1 MKSSRFGVVSL
12 LATVLLA
19 GCGQTATGDASQ
31 PAGQVQ
37 ATKLDFSG
45 LHRVLDQPRLSDG
58 RPLTLFVGG
67 QFCPFCASMR
77 WPLVKA
83 LSRFG
88 TFSGLGQMLSR
99 AGTDG
104 FASIAT
110 YDFTHATYT
119 SDLLTAHLVEVAD
132 TNGNPVQQPTADDM
146 DLVNRFDPNGSI
158 PFVFIAGTYVA
169 QLPYSPQLLVGQT
182 FQQIRD
188 QMNAANPGDIG
199 TTIDKEADAITAAIC
214 KVDGGKP
221 ESVCQTPAMQVLVDR
236 MP

>member
-1 MKSSRFGVVSL
+1 MRTSRFGVVSL
-12 LATVLLA
+12 LATILLA
-19 GCGQTATGDASQ
+19 GCGQAATGDASQ
-31 PAGQVQ
+31 PAAQVQ
-37 ATKLDFSG
+37 ASKLDFSG
-45 LHRVLDQPRLSDG
+45 LHRVFDQPRLSDG

-88 TFSGLGQMLSR
+88 TFGGLGQMQSR
-99 AGTDG
+99 NGTDG
-104 FASIAT
+104 FSSIAT

-119 SDLLTAHLVEVAD
+119 SDLLTVHLVEAAD
-132 TNGNPVQQPTADDM
+132 ANGNPLQQPTADDM
-146 DLVNRFDPNGSI
+146 DLFNRFDPNGSI

-182 FQQIRD
+182 FQQIRGEAD
-188 QMNAANPGDIG
+188 AANPGGVG
-199 TTIDKEADAITAAIC
+199 TAIDKEADAITAAIC

-221 ESVCQTPAMQVLVDR
+221 GNICQTPAMQALVDR
-236 MP
+236 IP

>member
-1 MKSSRFGVVSL
+1 MKSSRFGVVIL

-19 GCGQTATGDASQ
+19 GCGQTATSDASQ
-31 PAGQVQ
+31 PPAQAQ
-37 ATKLDFSG
+37 ATKLDFRG
-45 LHRVLDQPRLSDG
+45 LHRVFDQPRLSDG
-58 RPLTLFVGG
+58 HPLTLFVGG

-88 TFSGLGQMLSR
+88 TFSGLGQMQSQN
-99 AGTDG
+99 GTDG
-104 FASIAT
+104 FSSIAT

-132 TNGNPVQQPTADDM
+132 ANGNPLQQPTADDM
-146 DLVNRFDPNGSI
+146 DLFNRFDPNGSI

-188 QMNAANPGDIG
+188 QANAANPGDVG
-199 TTIDKEADAITAAIC
+199 TAIDKEADAITAAIC
-214 KVDGGKP
+214 KVDGGQP
-221 ESVCQTPAMQVLVDR
+221 GNICQTPAMQALVDR

>member
-1 MKSSRFGVVSL
+1 MRTIRFGALSL
-12 LATVLLA
+12 LASVLLA
-19 GCGQTATGDASQ
+19 ACGQGISSDASQ
-31 PAGQVQ
+31 SPAPAQ
-37 ATKLDFSG
+37 AAKLDFSG
-45 LHRVLDQPRLSDG
+45 LHRVFDKPRLSDG
-58 RPLTLFVGG
+58 HPLTLFVGG

-88 TFSGLGQMLSR
+88 TFSGLGQMQSQN
-99 AGTDG
+99 GTDG
-104 FASIAT
+104 FSSIAT

-132 TNGNPVQQPTADDM
+132 ANGNPLQQPTADDM
-146 DLVNRFDPNGSI
+146 DLFNRFDPNGSI

-169 QLPYSPQLLVGQT
+169 QLPYSPQRLVGQT

-188 QMNAANPGDIG
+188 QANAANPGDVG
-199 TTIDKEADAITAAIC
+199 TAIDKEADAITAAIC
-214 KVDGGKP
+214 KVDGGQP
-221 ESVCQTPAMQVLVDR
+221 GNICQTPAMQALVDR